1 MNKKIIKIEYYKI
14 IFELRYF
21 YKYFDYLI
29 GKLLVLLLKNI
40 IFLLLNLKIIKSK
53 YIYKIEIRI
62 NIFLIL
68 NKLKIFNLKVI
79 FN

>member
-29 GKLLVLLLKNI
+29 GELLLLLLNNI
-40 IFLLLNLKIIKSK
+40 IFLLLNFK
-53 YIYKIEIRI
+53 
-62 NIFLIL
+62 N
-68 NKLKIFNLKVI
+68 NKNT
-79 FN
+79 N